1 MADIEAPTL
10 VPDVA
15 TTESSQSADISL
27 EGLHT
32 DEGVIQKAQP
42 KQDASKPEPK
52 PDAPKPEA
60 KVDPKPEP
68 KPAPAKQPEAGKVD
82 PKPDAKDGTQKP
94 TKTAWQLVREREK
107 ELAEIRSKHE
117 QVEREL
123 NELKS
128 KPPTPADDPEK
139 KRLATR
145 LEELEQEIRYVNY
158 EKSTEFKEKFQQP
171 YNDKA
176 KALTAEAQEL
186 IVETESGARNLT
198 PQEFWGVVSA
208 PSVNEAVMAAKA
220 LFPDDPTKANLVL
233 GWRKEITGA
242 WKAMEQAKAEYKV
255 KGAEREKEMALKK
268 EQERTQTETQKKQAD
283 EARMMKW
290 REANEVAFKNETLK
304 DLFQAAEDDSKG
316 KELLTKG
323 LKAADRAFGVG
334 DRDAEGNLLGD
345 DGKPLDEDSLIALH
359 SGVRNKAGAFN
370 YVAYKLRSSVAKI
383 AELEKQL
390 EQYKKSEPGVGSA
403 PSDKKETKGGAFSDL
418 DELDKLGS

>member
-1 MADIEAPTL
+1 MPDIEAPTL

-15 TTESSQSADISL
+15 ATESSQSSDISL

-32 DEGVIQKAQP
+32 DEGIIQKPQP
-42 KQDASKPEPK
+42 KPAPEPK
-52 PDAPKPEA
+52 RDAPAPEPKPEA

-68 KPAPAKQPEAGKVD
+68 KPAPAKQPEAA
-82 PKPDAKDGTQKP
+82 KPEVKDGTAKP

-117 QVEREL
+117 LVEREL

-139 KRLATR
+139 KRLAAR
-145 LEELEQEIRYVNY
+145 LDELEAEMRYVNY
-158 EKSTEFKEKFQQP
+158 EKSTEFKEKYQQP
-171 YNDKA
+171 YTDKA

-208 PSVNEAVMAAKA
+208 ASVNEAVMAAKA

-242 WKAMEQAKAEYKV
+242 WKAMESAKAEYKV
-255 KGAEREKEMALKK
+255 KGAEREKEMATKK
-268 EQERTQTETQKKQAD
+268 EQERTQTEAQKRQAD

-290 REANEVAFKNETLK
+290 KEANEVAFKNETLK
-304 DLFQAAEDDSKG
+304 DLFQAAEEDSKG

-370 YVAYKLRSSVAKI
+370 YVAYKLRSTVAKV
-383 AELEKQL
+383 ADLEKQL
-390 EQYKKSEPGVGSA
+390 EQYKKSEPGVGST
-403 PSDKKETKGGAFSDL
+403 PSDKKESKSGAFSDF
-418 DELDKLGS
+418 DELDKLGT